1 MEKPFSPE
9 NLKKFNCLSLFINI
23 PIIIKKNKF
32 IIVIII
38 IVVIALV
45 YTFIPRKKMVYE
57 AAAKILV
64 KPKISTSN
72 INITQFENKLNPVQ
86 FQTSIKTYIELI
98 KSLNVSEAAAKILIS
113 QNVKKSGEGEGDFN
127 LSNSVAEMS
136 NFIQSHISADYDEK
150 SNILRI
156 ISRFEDENLSIKIVN
171 LVTTVFLNYN
181 KNLEKIE
188 IKKAISYIAEQK
200 NIANNKLKK
209 AEENLTNLKKDINQ
223 KIYIENGNVINEK
236 IIQLEK
242 FNNKL
247 IKNEE
252 ILKRKINELR
262 NTNHL
267 NDKNSPSSSAI
278 QSEQLKKNYNELLET
293 YKEKSLFMKEKHPEL
308 QRIKKELNDLQQALQ
323 KDIDNQHSILRTTD
337 NFIPE
342 KTKGL
347 NLSNNIIEIERK
359 IQLSEKNRQEN
370 FQKKKYWSQQLKAQ
384 PIVNVSIT
392 QTRLLND
399 IEKEKKNYM
408 QLIQREEELYLMEAR
423 ATGGLTIVTRSNQA
437 YLITPP
443 DSQILIIGFGIALGL
458 VIGVFFAIIREYS
471 ISSGFLA

>member
-252 ILKRKINELR
+252 IL
-262 NTNHL
+262 
-267 NDKNSPSSSAI
+267 
-278 QSEQLKKNYNELLET
+278 
-293 YKEKSLFMKEKHPEL
+293 
-308 QRIKKELNDLQQALQ
+308 
-323 KDIDNQHSILRTTD
+323 
-337 NFIPE
+337 
-342 KTKGL
+342 
-347 NLSNNIIEIERK
+347 II
-359 IQLSEKNRQEN
+359 
-370 FQKKKYWSQQLKAQ
+370 
-384 PIVNVSIT
+384 
-392 QTRLLND
+392 
-399 IEKEKKNYM
+399 
-408 QLIQREEELYLMEAR
+408 
-423 ATGGLTIVTRSNQA
+423 
-437 YLITPP
+437 
-443 DSQILIIGFGIALGL
+443 
-458 VIGVFFAIIREYS
+458 
-471 ISSGFLA
+471 